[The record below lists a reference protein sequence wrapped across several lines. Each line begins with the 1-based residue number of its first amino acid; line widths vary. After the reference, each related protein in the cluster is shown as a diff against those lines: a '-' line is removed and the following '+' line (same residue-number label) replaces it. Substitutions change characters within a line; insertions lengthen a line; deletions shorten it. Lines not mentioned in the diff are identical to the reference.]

1 MDHWPINGRCSCPP
15 APCPRSR
22 FPCLSRSASTQWS
35 SAPAWHPQPR
45 VCPLPSPGH
54 PPEHPPVGLTA
65 ISDPSWTP
73 RSSPS
78 SHWPLCRSCSGPGW
92 RRGRGPDRERGRMVV
107 SPSPALESRPHPLHQ
122 IVSRVTS
129 HPHSTT
135 QHSHSAPT
143 LHNHY
148 LSSLSQTTHCHD
160 QGIHPSPSPNHLPI
174 DLIHTPIEVSSM
186 PPHHYSPFP
195 SLPHSLVHSFPNHP
209 QTSFTVSSLNPFC
222 PQHTPIESTALPALL
237 QCFLHPSPISPSLYT
252 LPPTPPFPILLPSC
266 PDPTTPNI
274 SIH

>member
-45 VCPLPSPGH
+45 VRPLPSPGH

-107 SPSPALESRPHPLHQ
+107 SPSPALESRPHPPPSNSLQ
-122 IVSRVTS
+122 S
-129 HPHSTT
+129 HLP
-135 QHSHSAPT
+135 PT
-143 LHNHY
+143 LHHPTLT
-148 LSSLSQTTHCHD
+148 LSTHPP
-160 QGIHPSPSPNHLPI
+160 QSLPI
-174 DLIHTPIEVSSM
+174 L
-186 PPHHYSPFP
+186 PFT
-195 SLPHSLVHSFPNHP
+195 NHP
-209 QTSFTVSSLNPFC
+209 
-222 PQHTPIESTALPALL
+222 LP
-237 QCFLHPSPISPSLYT
+237 
-252 LPPTPPFPILLPSC
+252 
-266 PDPTTPNI
+266 
-274 SIH
+274 